1 LDPDPETF
9 DILIFALQL
18 IILVFQRILQQKTL
32 EVVVVRQPF
41 ESHQRVSFVGLQ
53 CFANEANV
61 QALFGIEKFKEAQ
74 LVEREAELEITLNRH
89 VFETVLRD

>member
-1 LDPDPETF
+1 M
-9 DILIFALQL
+9 
-18 IILVFQRILQQKTL
+18 
-32 EVVVVRQPF
+32 
-41 ESHQRVSFVGLQ
+41 
-53 CFANEANV
+53 